1 MGCGSSSPEE
11 PLVPQRVVWL
21 RHTVMDQ
28 ATILVHPDGYPP
40 DSPPLY
46 SAQLHKYTKPSVR
59 FFQGPPGG
67 GPQIGEGNFH
77 QMTWHTDLSLRGQSF
92 KLNQSQLNYDFTL
105 KGSPMGELK
114 WKKNKFTGG
123 SLELVDENG
132 RTLAKVKSNGV
143 TNITEKRLEI
153 YIQCDD
159 FFSDLI
165 ILSAITARLVT
176 DITISNTAVTQN
188 YAAIDG

>member
-1 MGCGSSSPEE
+1 MGCGSSTPEE

-28 ATILVHPDGYPP
+28 STILVHLDGHSKE
-40 DSPPLY
+40 SPPLY
-46 SAQLHKYTKPSVR
+46 SAQLHQYTKPSLR

-67 GPQIGEGNFH
+67 SPQIGEGTFH
-77 QMTWHTDLSLRGQSF
+77 QLSRNTDLALRGQSF
-92 KLNQSQLNYDFTL
+92 KLDMSQASYDFTL

-114 WKKNKFTGG
+114 WKKSKLTGG
-123 SLELVDENG
+123 SLELVDSSG
-132 RTLAKVKSNGV
+132 RTLAKVKSLGV

-165 ILSAITARLVT
+165 ILSCITARLAT
-176 DITISNTAVTQN
+176 DIVANQTTVV
-188 YAAIDG
+188 